1 MPVTNVTTILQ
12 NNNLPIQINTNG
24 EYFISFK
31 GQLRS
36 KCAISYSNTENYAP
50 AGILSFDFEKNGGDP
65 PAVLDLS
72 IYQNTFE
79 YSVPVPSIHLE
90 VTGLP
95 EYSKLLLYFS

>member
-1 MPVTNVTTILQ
+1 MAEITKILQ
-12 NNNLPIQINTNG
+12 NNNFPITIKDNG

-31 GQLRS
+31 GALRS
-36 KCAISYSNTENYAP
+36 RCAISYSNLDNTPP

-72 IYQNTFE
+72 IFQNTFE
-79 YSVPVPSIHLE
+79 YSVPVPSLNVE

-95 EYSKLLLYFS
+95 GRSTLLLYFS